1 MSIPSLCTREVPAR
15 RGYRLLVLASG
26 IAFAVSLIFTG
37 VGLAATSGAPS
48 GAPQS
53 SSKAPAKRGTSPSKS
68 STSKTS
74 AASKK
79 GKKGGKRHWEP
90 IQKAPTTD
98 RIEEIQT
105 ALSREGY
112 YHGDPTKKWDSST
125 QDAMRRFQED
135 HGMTGTGKLDATTL
149 QKLGLGSDIAGVSA
163 PRQVQ
168 QHPTTSPSATPL
180 PAPTPATSTNTDPTG
195 N

>member
-1 MSIPSLCTREVPAR
+1 MSLASVFKREAPAR
-15 RGYRLLVLASG
+15 RGHRLLALASR
-26 IAFAVSLIFTG
+26 IAFVASLAFAGAGFTTTAR
-37 VGLAATSGAPS
+37 AANA
-48 GAPQS
+48 APQS
-53 SSKAPAKRGTSPSKS
+53 STKAPAKKGTAASKS
-68 STSKTS
+68 SAS
-74 AASKK
+74 SKK

-112 YHGDPTKKWDSST
+112 YHGDPSKKWDANT
-125 QDAMRRFQED
+125 QDAMRKFQED
-135 HGMTGTGKLDATTL
+135 HGMTGSGKLDATTL

-163 PRQVQ
+163 PRQTQ
-168 QHPTTSPSATPL
+168 QHPTTSPNPTPP
-180 PAPTPATSTNTDPTG
+180 PAPAPSTTSNADPTG